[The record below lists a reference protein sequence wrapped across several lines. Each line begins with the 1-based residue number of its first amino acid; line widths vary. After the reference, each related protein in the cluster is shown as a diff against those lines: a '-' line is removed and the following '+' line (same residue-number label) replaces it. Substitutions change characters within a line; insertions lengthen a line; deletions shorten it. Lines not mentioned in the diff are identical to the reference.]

1 MTVQRWII
9 VAVVAWL
16 AVVTLAHCWL
26 NLGMFDAGSGFGQHG
41 KQFRV
46 GFLPVT

>member
-1 MTVQRWII
+1 MSIKRWII
-9 VAVVAWL
+9 LAVVAWL

-26 NLGMFDAGSGFGQHG
+26 NLGMFDTGPGFGLKS

>member
-1 MTVQRWII
+1 MSIQRWII
-9 VAVVAWL
+9 LAVVAWL
-16 AVVTLAHCWL
+16 AIVTLAHCWL
-26 NLGMFDAGSGFGQHG
+26 NLGMFDERPGFGSHE